1 MREGTWY
8 YETVILR
15 GHGDKGRG
23 GGTGGDNGNPHI
35 RLGWARRE
43 ANLDAPIGMDGYG
56 YGIRDVNGDKVH
68 ISRPK
73 PYGKSFKT
81 GDVVGCLIKLPPRHD
96 SLDQFKRK
104 RSYLKWKGNFY
115 FESAEY
121 TPQKEMEALADR
133 EGKIAAAAKAA
144 AEAAK
149 EEVNQPKKK
158 GKKKVVEEVDTGPVA
173 RQLPILEGS
182 NVEFFLNGQ
191 SLGVAFEDVYDFA
204 PLPSTTLPQAKKGVD
219 PKIYDDGT
227 LGYYPMVSCFGRAK
241 VQCNF
246 GPDFRYPPPSGV
258 RPMCERYAE
267 HRQVEVQLDDR
278 DEMVDFA
285 RLEKEA
291 VEIEKAKAKKR
302 QMTDNKS
309 ALAGKKG
316 SNKKTVKRKGTETP
330 SGTPGPEEIKVERDA
345 ARSRLGTEDSVKRE
359 DDKDSI
365 MGDEESMS
373 GRIKADPSEA
383 GEDGDEG
390 VRWD

>member
-1 MREGTWY
+1 
-8 YETVILR
+8 
-15 GHGDKGRG
+15 
-23 GGTGGDNGNPHI
+23 
-35 RLGWARRE
+35 
-43 ANLDAPIGMDGYG
+43 MDGYS

-73 PYGKSFKT
+73 PYGTPFKT
-81 GDVVGCLIKLPPRHD
+81 GDVVGCLIKLPPRQD

-104 RSYLKWKGNFY
+104 RSYLKWRGNYY
-115 FESAEY
+115 FESDEY
-121 TPQKEMEALADR
+121 TAQKEMEALVDR
-133 EGKIAAAAKAA
+133 EGKVAAAAKAA

-149 EEVNQPKKK
+149 EEGNQPKKK
-158 GKKKVVEEVDTGPVA
+158 GKKKIVEEMDTGPVA

-182 NVEFFLNGQ
+182 SVEFFLNGQ

-204 PLPSTTLPQAKKGVD
+204 PLPSTTIPQAKKGID
-219 PKIYDDGT
+219 PKVYDDGT

-267 HRQVEVQLDDR
+267 HRQVEVELDDR
-278 DEMVDFA
+278 DESVDYA

-291 VEIEKAKAKKR
+291 VEIEKAKVLKRKMAEKK
-302 QMTDNKS
+302 S
-309 ALAGKKG
+309 VLAGKKG
-316 SNKKTVKRKGTETP
+316 LNKKATKRKGTETP
-330 SGTPGPEEIKVERDA
+330 NGTPGPEDIKVDKDRDP
-345 ARSRLGTEDSVKRE
+345 ARSRLGTEDSIKRE
-359 DDKDSI
+359 DDRDSV
-365 MGDEESMS
+365 MGDGESVS
-373 GRIKADPSEA
+373 GRVKVDPSEA